1 MDEIKIIKSEVEEL
15 LKKLNVSFEE
25 IIIRTEG
32 GTYFIQIKSQNEA
45 PFLIGRHGETLQAIQ
60 RIMEVI
66 LFKIFDENVE
76 LVVNV
81 NDYLERQRVHLEKI
95 AEKVAQKVVERKKAQ
110 VLRFFSPYERKV
122 IHQYI
127 AKNYHQLTSYSQGE
141 GLDRVLFIAL
151 KS

>member
-25 IIIRTEG
+25 IIIKTEG

-45 PFLIGRHGETLQAIQ
+45 PFLIGRHGERLQAIQ

-66 LFKIFDENVE
+66 LFKIFGENVE

-95 AEKVAQKVVERKKAQ
+95 AEKVAQKVIITKKEEA
-110 VLRFFSPYERKV
+110 LKFFSPYERKI

-127 AKNYHQLTSYSQGE
+127 GKNHPKLTSYSKGE
-141 GLDRVLFIAL
+141 GPERVLFIAF
-151 KS
+151 KN